1 MPGINVTTAVRTGP
15 TGNGDIVAGQ
25 WFVVG
30 EAERGDITK
39 PTLCRSFSD
48 YVREYGDYQAGN
60 LYQYVK
66 TYFDEGGTR
75 CYVQRVLGASYATAA
90 KTFQDTAGSPA
101 NTITFT
107 AKNPGKWGNT
117 LSVEILTSADA
128 TVAISGYFRVK
139 IYLNSVLIFTSRDLK
154 DVPDAVNFINN
165 SRTVNHLIVASNES
179 ASALNPKAYAATAL
193 TGGANGTNAATA
205 AEKVTGLS
213 LLTEDLKNG
222 AVSVPGVYDNTTRD
236 GLLAHAEAYNRIALF
251 AFAAGTSVDAA
262 ITAASSE
269 YVDTAAS
276 YTGYYW
282 PHIKVPSPSTTEL
295 ASYVAAG
302 ATATTAEPD
311 PESATVTIDP
321 TCYAAAARARAIQA
335 SGGPWRP
342 GAGAISAARTI
353 VDLNQAASPA
363 SGDRLDEGRVNALRK
378 IGNSIRVYGARSV
391 SGDETNWKY
400 ITLRDTINHIVYGVE
415 SRMEEFIFNT
425 IDSRGNLFGRIE
437 GAIVA
442 FLDPMRIAGGLYE
455 ARNDEGKLVDP
466 GYTVLVD
473 ATNNPNSQ
481 LAQGIVKCTVGVRVA
496 GVVDMIE
503 VEITKSTLNAPV
515 I

>member
-75 CYVQRVLGASYATAA
+75 CYVQRVLGASHATAT

-236 GLLAHAEAYNRIALF
+236 GLLAHAEAYNRIALWS
-251 AFAAGTSVDAA
+251 FAAGTSVDTA
-262 ITAASSE
+262 ITTAASE
-269 YVDTAAS
+269 YTDTAAS
-276 YTGYYW
+276 YTAYYW

-311 PESATVTIDP
+311 PESATVTICP
-321 TCYAAAARARAIQA
+321 TAYAAAARARAIQA
-335 SGGPWRP
+335 SGGPWRA
-342 GAGAISAARTI
+342 GAGQISTSKTI
-353 VDLNQAASPA
+353 VELNQAVSP
-363 SGDRLDEGRVNALRK
+363 SESDRLDEGRVNAIRK
-378 IGNSIRVYGARSV
+378 IGNNFRVYGARSV
-391 SGDETNWKY
+391 SSDETNWKY

-415 SRMEEFIFNT
+415 SRMEQFVFNT

-437 GAIVA
+437 ASIVA
-442 FLDPMRIAGGLYE
+442 FLDPMRVAGGLYE
-455 ARNDEGKLVDP
+455 ARNDQGKLVDP
-466 GYTVLVD
+466 GYVVTID
-473 ATNNPNSQ
+473 GTNNPNSQ
-481 LAQGIVKCTVGVRVA
+481 LAQGIVKASVGVRVA
-496 GVVDMIE
+496 GVIDLIE
-503 VEITKSTLNAPV
+503 VEVTKSTLNSPV

>member
-139 IYLNSVLIFTSRDLK
+139 IYLNSVWIFTSRDLK

>member
-75 CYVQRVLGASYATAA
+75 CQVQRVLGASHATAT

-117 LSVEILTSADA
+117 LAVQIVASSDA
-128 TVAISGYFRVK
+128 SVAISGYFKVK
-139 IYLNSVLIFTSRDLK
+139 IYLNDVLIFTSRDLK

-179 ASALNPKAYAATAL
+179 ASSLNPAAAAKTAL

-205 AEKVTGLS
+205 AEKVAGLA

-222 AVSVPGVYDNTTRD
+222 AVSVPGTYDNTTRD

-251 AFAAGTSVDAA
+251 SFAAGTSVDSA
-262 ITAASSE
+262 ITTAASE
-269 YVDTAAS
+269 YTDSAAS
-276 YTGYYW
+276 YTAYYW
-282 PHIKVPSPSTTEL
+282 PHVKVPSPSSTEL

-311 PESATVTIDP
+311 PQSATVTICP
-321 TCYAAAARARAIQA
+321 TAYAAAARARAIQA
-335 SGGPWRP
+335 SGGPWRA
-342 GAGAISAARTI
+342 GAGVISAARTI
-353 VDLNQAASPA
+353 VELNQTVAPSEA
-363 SGDRLDEGRVNALRK
+363 DRLDDGRVNALRK
-378 IGNSIRVYGARSV
+378 IGNEIRVYGARSV
-391 SGDETNWKY
+391 SSDETNWKY
-400 ITLRDTINHIVYGVE
+400 ITLRDTINHIVYGAE
-415 SRMEEFIFNT
+415 ARMEEFVFNT
-425 IDSRGNLFGRIE
+425 IDSRGNLFGRIR
-437 GAIVA
+437 ASLKN
-442 FLDPMRIAGGLYE
+442 FLDPMRVAGGLYE
-455 ARNDEGKLVDP
+455 AYDDNNRLVDP
-466 GYTVLVD
+466 GYVVSVD
-473 ATNNPNSQ
+473 STNNPNSQ
-481 LAQGIVKCTVGVRVA
+481 LAQGIVKCTIGVRVA

-503 VEITKSTLNAPV
+503 VEVTKSTLNSPV

>member
-30 EAERGDITK
+30 EAERGSLTE

-48 YVREYGDYQAGN
+48 YVKEYGDYQAGN

-75 CYVQRVLGASYATAA
+75 CYVQRVLGASYATAT

-117 LSVEILTSADA
+117 LAVEIVASSDA
-128 TVAISGYFRVK
+128 SVAISGYFKVK
-139 IYLNSVLIFTSRDLK
+139 IYLNDVLIFTSRDLK
-154 DVPDAVNFINN
+154 DVPDAVNFINE

-179 ASALNPKAYAATAL
+179 ASSLNPAAANKTAL

-205 AEKVTGLS
+205 AEKVAGLA

-222 AVSVPGVYDNTTRD
+222 AVSVPGTYDNTTRD
-236 GLLAHAEAYNRIALF
+236 GLLAHVEAHNRIALF
-251 AFAAGTSVDAA
+251 SFAAGTSVDTA
-262 ITAASSE
+262 ITSASTE
-269 YVDTAAS
+269 YTDTAAS
-276 YTGYYW
+276 YTAYYW
-282 PHIKVPSPSTTEL
+282 PHVKVPSPSATEL

-311 PESATVTIDP
+311 PESMTVTIDP
-321 TCYAAAARARAIQA
+321 TAYAAAARARAIQS

-342 GAGAISAARTI
+342 GAGVISNART
-353 VDLNQAASPA
+353 VTELNQSVAPSEA
-363 SGDRLDEGRVNALRK
+363 DRLDDGRVNALRK
-378 IGNSIRVYGARSV
+378 VGSNIRVYGARSV
-391 SGDETNWKY
+391 SSDETNFRY
-400 ITLRDTINHIVYGVE
+400 ITLRDTLNHIVYGIE
-415 SRMEEFIFNT
+415 RRMEEYVFNT

-437 GAIVA
+437 ASIVG
-442 FLDPMRIAGGLYE
+442 FLDPMRVAGGLYE
-455 ARNDEGKLVDP
+455 ARDDDGRLVDP
-466 GYTVLVD
+466 GYTVTVD
-473 ATNNPNSQ
+473 KTNNPNSQ
-481 LAQGIVKCTVGVRVA
+481 LAQGIVKATVGVRIA
-496 GVVDMIE
+496 GVVDLIE
-503 VEITKSTLNAPV
+503 VEITKSTLNAP
-515 I
+515 IL

>member
-117 LSVEILTSADA
+117 LAVQIVASSDA
-128 TVAISGYFRVK
+128 SVAISGYFKVK
-139 IYLNSVLIFTSRDLK
+139 IYLNDVLIFTSRDLK
-154 DVPDAVNFINN
+154 DVPDAVNFINE

-179 ASALNPKAYAATAL
+179 ASSLNPAAANKTAL

-205 AEKVTGLS
+205 AEKVAGLA

-222 AVSVPGVYDNTTRD
+222 AVSVPGTYDNTTRD
-236 GLLAHAEAYNRIALF
+236 GLLAHVEAHNRIALW
-251 AFAAGTSVDAA
+251 AFAAGTSVDTA
-262 ITAASSE
+262 ITTASTE
-269 YVDTAAS
+269 YTDSAAS
-276 YTGYYW
+276 YTAYYW
-282 PHIKVPSPSTTEL
+282 PHVKVPSPSSTEL

-311 PESATVTIDP
+311 PQSTTVTIDP
-321 TCYAAAARARAIQA
+321 TAYAAAARARAIQS

-342 GAGAISAARTI
+342 GAGVISNARTI
-353 VDLNQAASPA
+353 TELNQSVAPSEA
-363 SGDRLDEGRVNALRK
+363 DRLDDGRVNALRK
-378 IGNSIRVYGARSV
+378 VGSNIRVYGARSV
-391 SGDETNWKY
+391 SSDETNFRY
-400 ITLRDTINHIVYGVE
+400 ITLRDTLNHIVYGIE
-415 SRMEEFIFNT
+415 RRMEEYVFNT

-437 GAIVA
+437 ASIVG
-442 FLDPMRIAGGLYE
+442 FLDPMRVAGGLYE
-455 ARNDEGKLVDP
+455 ARDDDGRLVDP
-466 GYTVLVD
+466 GYTVTVD
-473 ATNNPNSQ
+473 KTNNPNSQ
-481 LAQGIVKCTVGVRVA
+481 LAQGIVKATVGVRIA
-496 GVVDMIE
+496 GVVDLIE
-503 VEITKSTLNAPV
+503 VEITKSTLNAP
-515 I
+515 IL

>member
-75 CYVQRVLGASYATAA
+75 CYVQRVLGASHATAA

-165 SRTVNHLIVASNES
+165 SRTVNHLVVASNES

-236 GLLAHAEAYNRIALF
+236 GLLAHAQAYNRIALF
-251 AFAAGTSVDAA
+251 AFAAGTSVDSA
-262 ITAASSE
+262 ITGAASE
-269 YVDTAAS
+269 YTDTAAS
-276 YTGYYW
+276 YTAYYW
-282 PHIKVPSPSTTEL
+282 PHIKVPSPSATEL

-335 SGGPWRP
+335 SGGPWRA

-391 SGDETNWKY
+391 SSDETNWRY

-437 GAIVA
+437 ASIVG

-466 GYTVLVD
+466 GYVVTVD

-503 VEITKSTLNAPV
+503 VEVTKSTLNSPV